1 MNVVDSSAWLEY
13 FGEAANAT
21 YFATPIE
28 HANQLLIPTITL
40 YEVFKRVFQQRGE
53 WAALEAMGLMKTGAI
68 CHLNEDIALAAA
80 SISLRHKLALADSV
94 IYATA
99 LEHKAILWTQDE
111 HFKGLPSVNY
121 KPKPSAR
128 RKV

>member
-13 FGEAANAT
+13 FGEASNAS

-28 HANQLLIPTITL
+28 RGNQLLVPSLTL
-40 YEVFKRVFQQRGE
+40 YEVFKKVFQQKGE

-68 CHLNEDIALAAA
+68 CPLDEDIALAAA
-80 SISLRHKLALADSV
+80 RLSVRHKLSLADSV

-99 LEHKAILWTQDE
+99 LENKATLWTQDA
-111 HFKGLPSVNY
+111 HFKGLPGVNF
-121 KPKPSAR
+121 KPKPATR
-128 RKV
+128 RKA